1 MIACGILSQGFG
13 AGITTSPA
21 HTSRKWRKNGKD
33 EKGTKMFKFEHIVK
47 YKQADERIRQN
58 NYESRYY
65 YNTAGHSRDGDMLI
79 RFTVVKYAEAEDQ
92 HNQALLLER
101 ARSLG
106 AQYLIQGQRGPQIII
121 PGFVDGAAG
130 IFNDYREEL
139 TDTWEQTDNRYYGYA
154 DIRSFNSNS
163 ATAVSCRGYRRLHGH
178 VMPGVT
184 GVYDVTTGRKITG
197 RQNILKKLWELGFLG
212 DRGVVLYAADYCDGS
227 PADVE
232 MYKQIKPRIRTLTW
246 NSPLVKGLATG
257 MNKISKACDW
267 PQEIK

>member
-1 MIACGILSQGFG
+1 
-13 AGITTSPA
+13 
-21 HTSRKWRKNGKD
+21 
-33 EKGTKMFKFEHIVK
+33 MFKFEHIVK
-47 YKQADERIRQN
+47 YKQADERIRQYG
-58 NYESRYY
+58 YESRY

-79 RFTVVKYAEAEDQ
+79 RFTVVKYACAEDQ

-121 PGFVDGAAG
+121 PGSVEGAAG
-130 IFNDYREEL
+130 IFKDYREEL
-139 TDTWEQTDNRYYGYA
+139 TDTWEKTEHHYYGYA
-154 DIRSFNSNS
+154 DVRSFTSDK

-178 VMPGVT
+178 VMPGAT
-184 GVYDVTTGRKITG
+184 GVYDVITGQKITG
-197 RQNILKKLWELGFLG
+197 RQNILKKLWDLGFLG

-257 MNKISKACDW
+257 INKISKNCDW
-267 PQEIK
+267 PQEFK

>member
-1 MIACGILSQGFG
+1 
-13 AGITTSPA
+13 
-21 HTSRKWRKNGKD
+21 
-33 EKGTKMFKFEHIVK
+33 MFRFDHIVK

-58 NYESRYY
+58 RYDSQY
-65 YNTAGHSRDGDMLI
+65 YNSEGHSRDGDMLI

-101 ARSLG
+101 ARSRG

-121 PGFVDGAAG
+121 PGLVDGAAG
-130 IFNDYREEL
+130 IFNDYKEEL
-139 TDTWEQTDNRYYGYA
+139 TDTWEKTDNRYYGYA

-163 ATAVSCRGYRRLHGH
+163 ATAVSCRGYRRPHGH

-197 RQNILKKLWELGFLG
+197 RQNILRRLWDLGFLG
-212 DRGVVLYAADYCDGS
+212 DRGVVLYAADYGDGS

-232 MYKQIKPRIRTLTW
+232 MYKQIKPRVRTLTW

-267 PQEIK
+267 PQEFK

>member
-1 MIACGILSQGFG
+1 
-13 AGITTSPA
+13 
-21 HTSRKWRKNGKD
+21 
-33 EKGTKMFKFEHIVK
+33 MFKFEHIVK

-58 NYESRYY
+58 GYESRY

-79 RFTVVKYAEAEDQ
+79 RFTVVKYACAEDQ

-121 PGFVDGAAG
+121 PGSVEGAAG
-130 IFNDYREEL
+130 IFKDYREEL
-139 TDTWEQTDNRYYGYA
+139 TDTWEKTEHHYYGYA
-154 DIRSFNSNS
+154 DVRSFTSDK

-178 VMPGVT
+178 VMPGAT
-184 GVYDVTTGRKITG
+184 GVYDVITGQKITG
-197 RQNILKKLWELGFLG
+197 RQNILKKLWDLGFLG

-257 MNKISKACDW
+257 INKISKNCDW
-267 PQEIK
+267 PQEFK